1 MLIFQYA
8 KRKIRD
14 RGLGAFEVGHQVEHG
29 LTELT
34 SALFLPLFGLLHL
47 QLALLFLQILLVEH
61 SLELTGQSTAGT
73 PMELIELVFL
83 LLVVL
88 VYYLGHGL
96 LLGDF
101 ENGIQGAFSEPP
113 RGSDYGG
120 GTFEGFHRL
129 HGAAKTSFTQTRFD
143 RLFVFWGLI

>member
-47 QLALLFLQILLVEH
+47 KLALLFLKILLVEH
-61 SLELTGQSTAGT
+61 GLELTGQSTAGT
-73 PMELIELVFL
+73 AMELLDLVFL

-88 VYYLGHGL
+88 V
-96 LLGDF
+96 
-101 ENGIQGAFSEPP
+101 
-113 RGSDYGG
+113 
-120 GTFEGFHRL
+120 
-129 HGAAKTSFTQTRFD
+129 
-143 RLFVFWGLI
+143 